1 MLHAFIDESE
11 HRDHY
16 FILTALIVRDEDLP
30 SLEADLLDLIVEYA
44 LTVGTRM
51 DGELHG
57 YDLMQQ
63 KCDWKGVPFGIT
75 SSIYLKAM
83 GIINRHASAL
93 FVETIDRHAHRER
106 GYRYLY
112 DHRKMAIGYLLE
124 RVNECAY
131 QHRTEAC
138 AYLDDHYTAPEGR
151 KEFVEY
157 KATGTFGYKSSRLTH
172 IKELDFHDSRT
183 MFGLQAADL
192 CCYVYKRTITAANA
206 HPRAVKLNNKLWG
219 AVADIRGAGRQ
230 RIWP

>member
-11 HRDHY
+11 HQDHY

-30 SLEADLLDLIVEYA
+30 ALEAELLDLVVDYA

-63 KCDWKGVPFGIT
+63 KCDWKGVPFRIT
-75 SSIYLKAM
+75 SSIYAKAM

-93 FVETIDRHAHRER
+93 YIETINRDAHRAR
-106 GYRYLY
+106 GYRYLFN
-112 DHRKMAIGYLLE
+112 HRTIAISYLLE
-124 RVNECAY
+124 RVNEFAAKN
-131 QHRTEAC
+131 QTEAC
-138 AYLDDHYTAPEGR
+138 AYLDDHYTAPAGR
-151 KEFVEY
+151 KEFVQY
-157 KATGTFGYKSSRLTH
+157 KANGTFGYKSSKLAH
-172 IKELDFHDSRT
+172 IKELDFHDSRS

-192 CCYVYKRTITAANA
+192 CCYVYKRKLTATNA
-206 HPRAVKLNNKLWG
+206 HPKARKLNDKLWESIC
-219 AVADIRGAGRQ
+219 DIRRAGRQ